1 MQKTDLFGRKNQGQ
15 NYDKYRPKYPS
26 KFFDLI
32 LKDLNSKES
41 YLDVGCGTGQMLF
54 KLNSHFKIAVGTDLS
69 EKQVSVATEKISNNQ
84 NYMNVKVI
92 QSDANNLISSLQKN
106 SLPLNY
112 DLVTVG
118 QALHWFEVEKFL
130 QLTQSKILNQ
140 NQNSRLAVA
149 AYYWDGF
156 DIDINNEQL
165 SGKQI
170 HEQYYNSIKNYYDFD
185 RDNLYS
191 NYKHYP
197 FNKYFEQTSEDSFIE
212 KDIFQLDDLVRYMK
226 TSSAYNTLVEQN
238 SKNPIF
244 EDPTTIVQKQITE
257 KVNAYKKEH
266 NLSEDTPY
274 KILRR
279 TYYFLKVF
287 KRI

>member
-1 MQKTDLFGRKNQGQ
+1 MQKTDLFGRENQGQ

-26 KFFDLI
+26 KFFELI
-32 LKDLNSKES
+32 LQNLNSKEN

-54 KLNSHFKIAVGTDLS
+54 KLNSHFKFAVGTDIS
-69 EKQVSVATEKISNNQ
+69 EKQVSVANEKIANNQ
-84 NYMNVKVI
+84 EYSNVKVI
-92 QSDANNLISSLQKN
+92 QCDANNIISSLEKN
-106 SLPLNY
+106 SLPLSY

-130 QLTQSKILNQ
+130 HLTQSKILKQ
-140 NQNSRLAVA
+140 NQNSRFATA

-156 DIDINNEQL
+156 DIDINDELL

-170 HEQYYNSIKNYYDFD
+170 HESYYNQINDYYDFD
-185 RDNLYS
+185 RDNLYT
-191 NYKHYP
+191 NYKYYP
-197 FNKYFEQTSEDSFIE
+197 FNKYFEQISEDSFVE

-226 TSSAYNTLVEQN
+226 TSSAYNTLVEKN
-238 SKNPIF
+238 SNNPSF
-244 EDPTTIVQKQITE
+244 EDPTIKAQNQILE
-257 KVNAYKKEH
+257 KINAYKKQH

-287 KRI
+287 RRI